1 VSQRE
6 VFIMVLALA
15 FGTWFGQAAE
25 DYHRADQRASDL
37 RMIQAAKD
45 RCFLPW
51 GKRDKTIRLPQS
63 AP

>member
-1 VSQRE
+1 MTSRE
-6 VFIMVLALA
+6 AFIMALSLA
-15 FGTWFGQAAE
+15 FGTWFGQATE
-25 DYHRADQRASDL
+25 DYHRADQRSADL

-45 RCFLPW
+45 RCFIPW